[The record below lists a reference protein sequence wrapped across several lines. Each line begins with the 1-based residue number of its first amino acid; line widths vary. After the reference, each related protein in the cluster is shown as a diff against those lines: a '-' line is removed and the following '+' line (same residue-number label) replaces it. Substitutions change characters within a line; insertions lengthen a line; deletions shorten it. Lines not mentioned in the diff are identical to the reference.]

1 MSFDISLL
9 KKYDKAGPRYTSYP
23 TAPVFHEDYDSKK
36 YIEDLEARDPKR
48 GISLYLHLPYCD
60 TLCYFCGCAMKVEND
75 RSVVSSYLDLLEK
88 EILATKKHV
97 SSDSK
102 IKQLHWGGGTPT
114 HLTPAEIRRVGLFL
128 REHFDF
134 ADDAECGVEI
144 DPRALTEDSI
154 VALKEV
160 GFTRASMGLQDFDP
174 EVQKAVNRVHDYE
187 LVSEVVGWI
196 RNNGF
201 TSLNL
206 DLIYGLPLQSVESFE
221 KTLELCSS
229 MDVQRFA
236 VFNYAHLPE
245 MIKHQKLI
253 KEDQLPTAD
262 QRLAILEMT
271 GNYLNEKGYRY
282 IGMDHFAKESDSLYI
297 AQKNK
302 TLRRNF
308 QGYSTHADLDII
320 AFGSS
325 AISQLDRVY
334 AQNVKV
340 IKDWREAIGQ
350 GQIPAIQ
357 RGWRLSEA
365 DVEERDLI
373 YGLMC
378 HFELDTA
385 AFSKSHG
392 CDFKEKYKDQIVELQ
407 TFFEDGCLTWEGE
420 TLKVS
425 DHGRLVI
432 RNIVMVFDSYLKKLQ
447 GQRPHFSRTV

>member
-1 MSFDISLL
+1 MSFDVSIL

-23 TAPVFHEDYDSKK
+23 TAPVFHEDYNADC
-36 YIEDLEARDPKR
+36 YVEDLQARDPKR
-48 GISLYLHLPYCD
+48 GISLYVHLPYCD
-60 TLCYFCGCAMKVEND
+60 TLCYFCGCNMKVDND

-88 EILATKKHV
+88 EILATKKHI
-97 SSDSK
+97 SSESK

-114 HLTPAEIRRVGLFL
+114 HLTPAEIQRLGGFL
-128 REHFDF
+128 REQFDF

-154 VALKEV
+154 VALKDV

-174 EVQKAVNRVHDYE
+174 DVQKAVNRVHDYE

-196 RNNGF
+196 KNNGF
-201 TSLNL
+201 SSLNL
-206 DLIYGLPLQSVESFE
+206 DLMYGLPLQTVDTFR
-221 KTLELCSS
+221 KTLEMCSKLE
-229 MDVQRFA
+229 VERFA
-236 VFNYAHLPE
+236 VFNYAHLPA

-253 KEDQLPTAD
+253 KEDQLPSAD
-262 QRLAILEMT
+262 ERLAILEMT
-271 GNYLNEKGYRY
+271 GNYLDDQGYRY
-282 IGMDHFAKESDSLYI
+282 IGMDHFAKESDSLYV

-302 TLRRNF
+302 SLRRNF
-308 QGYSTHADLDII
+308 QGYSTNADLDII
-320 AFGSS
+320 SFGSS
-325 AISQLDRVY
+325 GISQLDRVY

-340 IKDWREAIGQ
+340 IKDWRTAISE

-357 RGWRLSEA
+357 RGWRLNDA

-378 HFELDTA
+378 HFQLDTA
-385 AFSKSHG
+385 EFSRTHD
-392 CDFKEKYKDQIVELQ
+392 CDFKQKYKSQIAELDS
-407 TFFEDGCLTWEGE
+407 FFEDGCLSWESDV
-420 TLKVS
+420 LKVS

-447 GQRPHFSRTV
+447 GKSPRFSRTI